1 MTEEVDEKA
10 GDLGETQSP
19 NLPAETVGRPAELTT
34 FVAALVLVAAN
45 LGLDLSTELVLAC
58 FVVLGA
64 LPGIVSWYID
74 HYRSYL
80 R

>member
-1 MTEEVDEKA
+1 MSEEKA

-34 FVAALVLVAAN
+34 FIAALILIAAQV
-45 LGLDLSTELVLAC
+45 GLDLSTELVLAG

-64 LPGIVSWYID
+64 LPGIVSWYVD